1 MIHLSFSPGPID
13 LTSTGTGDS
22 KEMVASL
29 VDDKAM
35 YGLYRV
41 TDHVDN
47 ITTVKFV
54 YIIW

>member
-1 MIHLSFSPGPID
+1 MSWLIVSPGPID

-22 KEMVASL
+22 KEMVDSL
-29 VDDKAM
+29 VDDKVM

-41 TDHVDN
+41 TDKVDN